1 MHTRTRYSNEKLIYP
16 TTYEQKIGFD
26 QIRSRLTALCLC
38 SLGEGLVRNMAFAV
52 NFDDIR
58 RHVKQTM
65 EFVHI
70 LQEEDFPDQ
79 NFFDVRPSLK
89 RIRIQNACLDV
100 EELFDLQRSLAT
112 IDNVV
117 KFLQRCQDEENT
129 IPSHPYLYALTADVK
144 TYPMLVRRI
153 DQILDK
159 YGHVKDTAS
168 PTLLQI
174 RRELAATAG
183 SVSRAL
189 QNILKS
195 AKGDGLIDK
204 DVSPTLRDGRL
215 VIPVA
220 PAMKRKIRGI
230 VHDES
235 DTGRTVFIEPAEVVE
250 ANNKI
255 RELEN
260 EERKEINRILMEFT
274 QTVRPEVEEML
285 ASYEFLAQIDFIR
298 AKARFAI
305 LTNSTEPRM
314 ENRQVLDWAIAVH
327 PLLDL
332 KFKTL
337 IAPSD
342 SPKGEGNRP
351 DGNTSPLGEDGK
363 GLEDTNEQSNHSL
376 PVGRAGGGSGLLSG
390 SSRHVVPLDITLNQ
404 KQRLLLISG
413 PNAGGKSVCL
423 KTVGLLQ
430 YMFQCGMPVP
440 VAKSSVFGIFR
451 SIFIDIGDEQ
461 SLENDLSTYSSH
473 LLNMKNMMKHCDGKS
488 LILIDEFGGG
498 TEPQIGGAMAEAML
512 KVFNKKHAFGVITT
526 HYQNLKHYAQE
537 TEGIVNGAML
547 YDRQQ
552 MQPLFQLSIGNPG
565 SSFAIEIARKTGIPE
580 EVIKD
585 ASEIVG
591 KDYINSDKYLQDIV
605 RDKRYWEQK
614 RQSIHQ
620 HEKQMEQTIQRY
632 EEDIQ
637 KVHDER
643 KAIIARAKEE
653 AEQMLKDSNAKIEQT
668 IKDIKEAQAEKERT
682 RMIRQDLADFKQ
694 DIKEIDPDIA
704 DEKIR
709 RQMEKLMRRREN
721 KKKKTLI
728 APSDSPKGEG
738 NRPDGNTSPLGE
750 DGKGL
755 EGLLGGSFVRL
766 KGQTTVG
773 QILKISGNEATV
785 VFGQITTNVKLSRL
799 EPAEAPKKEK
809 NVAATFVSVQ
819 TRDDIR
825 KTTLNF
831 KEQLDVRGMRGDE
844 AVQAVTYFIDDALVA
859 RASRVKILH
868 GTGTG
873 ALKTVIRQYLN
884 TMPPV
889 ADFYDEDIRFGGAG
903 ITIVELV

>member
-1 MHTRTRYSNEKLIYP
+1 
-16 TTYEQKIGFD
+16 
-26 QIRSRLTALCLC
+26 
-38 SLGEGLVRNMAFAV
+38 MAFSV
-52 NFDDIR
+52 QFEDIR
-58 RHVKQTM
+58 RQMKQTM
-65 EFVHI
+65 EFVRI
-70 LQEEDFPDQ
+70 VQEEDFPDQ

-89 RIRIQNACLDV
+89 RIRIQNACLEV
-100 EELFDLQRSLAT
+100 EELFNLQRSLST
-112 IDNVV
+112 IHNIVT
-117 KFLQRCQDEENT
+117 FLHRCSDEEDSVPT
-129 IPSHPYLYALTADVK
+129 FPYLYALTTDVK
-144 TYPMLVRRI
+144 TYPQMVKRI

-168 PTLLQI
+168 PTLLMI
-174 RRELAATAG
+174 RRELASTAG

-195 AKGDGLIDK
+195 AKGEGLIDK

-235 DTGRTVFIEPAEVVE
+235 DTGRTVFVEPAEVVE

-255 RELEN
+255 RELES

-285 ASYEFLAQIDFIR
+285 QSYEFLAQIDFIR
-298 AKARFAI
+298 AKAKFA
-305 LTNSTEPRM
+305 LATNSTEPRM
-314 ENRQVLDWAIAVH
+314 ENKQVIDWSIAVH
-327 PLLDL
+327 PLLEL
-332 KFKTL
+332 KFSKYNMEHREEE
-337 IAPSD
+337 PR
-342 SPKGEGNRP
+342 K
-351 DGNTSPLGEDGK
+351 
-363 GLEDTNEQSNHSL
+363 
-376 PVGRAGGGSGLLSG
+376 
-390 SSRHVVPLDITLNQ
+390 VVPLDITLTQ
-404 KQRLLLISG
+404 KQRILLISG

-423 KTVGLLQ
+423 KTTGLLQ

-473 LLNMKNMMKHCDGKS
+473 LLNMKNMMKHCDGAS

-512 KVFNKKHAFGVITT
+512 KIFNKKRTFGVITT

-537 TEGIVNGAML
+537 TAGIVNGAML
-547 YDRQQ
+547 YDRQL

-565 SSFAIEIARKTGIPE
+565 SSFAIEIARKTGIPD
-580 EVIKD
+580 EVIRD

-637 KVHDER
+637 RVHDER

-653 AEQMLKDSNAKIEQT
+653 AEQMLKKSNAKIEQT

-682 RMIRQDLADFKQ
+682 RMIRQNLADFKQ
-694 DIKEIDPDIA
+694 DIREIDPNIA

-709 RQMEKLMRRREN
+709 RQMEKLVARRKRKEEKKSRETEPTN
-721 KKKKTLI
+721 SRNTLGLSQAA
-728 APSDSPKGEG
+728 APV
-738 NRPDGNTSPLGE
+738 RP
-750 DGKGL
+750 L
-755 EGLLGGSFVRL
+755 EENAFVRL
-766 KGQTTVG
+766 KGQSAVG
-773 QILKISGNEATV
+773 QIQRISGHEATV
-785 VFGQITTNVKLSRL
+785 IFGQITTNVKLNRL

-819 TRDDIR
+819 TRDEIR
-825 KTTLNF
+825 QTTLNF
-831 KEQLDVRGMRGDE
+831 KEQIDVRGMRGDE

>member
-1 MHTRTRYSNEKLIYP
+1 MIYP
-16 TTYEQKIGFD
+16 NTYEQKIGFD

-38 SLGEGLVRNMAFAV
+38 SLGEGLVRDMAFSV
-52 NFDDIR
+52 SFDDIR
-58 RHVKQTM
+58 RQVKQTM
-65 EFVHI
+65 EFVRI
-70 LQEEDFPDQ
+70 LKEEDFPDQ

-89 RIRIQNACLDV
+89 RIRIQNTCLDV
-100 EELFDLQRSLAT
+100 EELFNLQRSLAT
-112 IDNVV
+112 IDNIVT
-117 KFLQRCQDEENT
+117 FLHRCQDEENT
-129 IPSHPYLYALTADVK
+129 IPSFPHLYGLTADVK
-144 TYPMLVRRI
+144 TYPQMVRRI

-168 PTLLQI
+168 PELLQI
-174 RRELAATAG
+174 RRELASTAG

-195 AKGDGLIDK
+195 AKGEGLIDK

-255 RELEN
+255 RELES

-298 AKARFAI
+298 AKAKFAI
-305 LTNSTEPRM
+305 ITNSSEPRM
-314 ENRQVLDWAIAVH
+314 ENKQVLDWAIAVH
-327 PLLDL
+327 PLLEL
-332 KFKTL
+332 KFSTY
-337 IAPSD
+337 
-342 SPKGEGNRP
+342 NTQHP
-351 DGNTSPLGEDGK
+351 DETPRK
-363 GLEDTNEQSNHSL
+363 
-376 PVGRAGGGSGLLSG
+376 
-390 SSRHVVPLDITLNQ
+390 VVPLDITLNN

-423 KTVGLLQ
+423 KTTGLLQ

-440 VAKSSVFGIFR
+440 VAKSSIFGIFR

-565 SSFAIEIARKTGIPE
+565 SSFAFEIARKTGIPD

-637 KVHDER
+637 KLHDER
-643 KAIIARAKEE
+643 KVIISRAKEE
-653 AEQMLKDSNAKIEQT
+653 AEQMLKESNAKIEQT

-694 DIKEIDPDIA
+694 DIREIDPDIA

-709 RQMEKLMRRREN
+709 RQMEKLMRRRE
-721 KKKKTLI
+721 KKKKKETL
-728 APSDSPKGEG
+728 SPPLPRNGEG
-738 NRPDGNTSPLGE
+738 ENHPDCSPHHGG
-750 DGKGL
+750 DVRQDR
-755 EGLLGGSFVRL
+755 EGLLEGSFVRL
-766 KGQTTVG
+766 KGQSTVG
-773 QILKISGNEATV
+773 QIQKISGNEATV
-785 VFGQITTNVKLSRL
+785 IFGQITTNVKLNRL
-799 EPAEAPKKEK
+799 EPAEPPKKEK

-825 KTTLNF
+825 QTTLNF

-844 AVQAVTYFIDDALVA
+844 AIQAVTYFIDDALVA
-859 RASRVKILH
+859 RASRVIILH

>member
-1 MHTRTRYSNEKLIYP
+1 MIYP
-16 TTYEQKIGFD
+16 QTYEQKIGFD
-26 QIRSRLTALCLC
+26 QIRGRLTGLCLC
-38 SLGEGLVRNMAFAV
+38 SLGEGLVREMEFSA
-52 NFDDIR
+52 NFDSIR
-58 RHVKQTM
+58 RQVKQTM
-65 EFVHI
+65 EMMRIV
-70 LQEEDFPDQ
+70 QGEEFPDQ
-79 NFFDVRPSLK
+79 NFFDVRTSLK
-89 RIRIQNACLDV
+89 RIRIQNTSFNV
-100 EELFDLQRSLAT
+100 EELFCLQRSLLT
-112 IDNVV
+112 IYNIVT
-117 KFLQRCQDEENT
+117 FLQRCSDDDNT
-129 IPSHPYLYALTADVK
+129 IPLYPYLYALTQEVK
-144 TYPMLVRRI
+144 TYPQMVKRI

-159 YGHVKDTAS
+159 FGHVKDTAS
-168 PTLLQI
+168 PALLSI
-174 RRELAATAG
+174 RQELASTAG

-189 QNILKS
+189 QNILRS
-195 AKGDGLIDK
+195 AKGERLIDK

-255 RELEN
+255 RELES

-274 QTVRPEVEEML
+274 QTVRPEVEDML
-285 ASYEFLAQIDFIR
+285 RSYEFLAQIDFIR
-298 AKARFAI
+298 AKAKFAI
-305 LTNSTEPRM
+305 ITKSTEPRM
-314 ENRQVLDWAIAVH
+314 ENKQLLDWAIAVH
-327 PLLDL
+327 PLLEL
-332 KFKTL
+332 KF
-337 IAPSD
+337 
-342 SPKGEGNRP
+342 
-351 DGNTSPLGEDGK
+351 
-363 GLEDTNEQSNHSL
+363 DTYNIEHKEEE
-376 PVGRAGGGSGLLSG
+376 PRK
-390 SSRHVVPLDITLNQ
+390 VVPLDITLTQ
-404 KQRLLLISG
+404 KQRILLISG

-440 VAKSSVFGIFR
+440 VAKSSIFGIFR

-547 YDRQQ
+547 YDRQL

-565 SSFAIEIARKTGIPE
+565 SSFAIEIARKTGIPD

-637 KVHDER
+637 KLHDQR
-643 KAIIARAKEE
+643 KVIIAHAKEE
-653 AEQMLKDSNAKIEQT
+653 AEQMLKESNAKIEQT
-668 IKDIKEAQAEKERT
+668 IKDIKEARAEKERT

-694 DIKEIDPDIA
+694 NIREIDPDIA

-709 RQMEKLMRRREN
+709 RQMEKLVARRKRKEE
-721 KKKKTLI
+721 KKN
-728 APSDSPKGEG
+728 APQLPRGEG
-738 NRPDGNTSPLGE
+738 SRDVPNQTTNNEGPRPLQANDY
-750 DGKGL
+750 
-755 EGLLGGSFVRL
+755 VRM

-773 QILKISGNEATV
+773 QIQKVNGNEATV
-785 VFGQITTNVKLSRL
+785 IFGHITTNVKLNRL
-799 EPAEAPKKEK
+799 EPAEAPQKEK

-819 TRDDIR
+819 TRNEIR
-825 KTTLNF
+825 NTTLNF

-844 AVQAVTYFIDDALVA
+844 AIQAVTYFIDDALVA

-903 ITIVELV
+903 ITIVELI

>member
-1 MHTRTRYSNEKLIYP
+1 MIYP
-16 TTYEQKIGFD
+16 NTYEEKIGFD
-26 QIRSRLTALCLC
+26 QIRARLMGLCLC
-38 SLGEGLVRNMAFAV
+38 PLGEGRVKEMGFSDRFEE
-52 NFDDIR
+52 IR
-58 RHVKQTM
+58 RQVKQTM
-65 EFVHI
+65 EMVGV
-70 LQEEDFPDQ
+70 LESEEDFPDQ
-79 NFFDVRPSLK
+79 NFFDVRASLK
-89 RIRIQNACLDV
+89 RIRIQNASLEV
-100 EELFDLQRSLAT
+100 EELFNLQRSLNT
-112 IDNVV
+112 MDLIVR
-117 KFLQRCQDEENT
+117 FLRQCQEEEET
-129 IPSHPYLYALTADVK
+129 IPRFPHLYALTQEVK
-144 TYPMLVRRI
+144 TYPQMVKRI

-168 PTLLQI
+168 PALLQI
-174 RRELAATAG
+174 RQELAATAG

-189 QNILKS
+189 QNILRS
-195 AKGDGLIDK
+195 AKGEGLIDK

-255 RELEN
+255 RELES

-274 QTVRPEVEEML
+274 QTVRPEVDDML
-285 ASYEFLAQIDFIR
+285 RSYNFLAEIDFIR
-298 AKARFAI
+298 AKAKFACM
-305 LTNSTEPRM
+305 TKSTEPRM
-314 ENRQVLDWAIAVH
+314 ENKQVLDWSIAVH

-332 KFKTL
+332 KFSTYNMEHREEEPRK
-337 IAPSD
+337 
-342 SPKGEGNRP
+342 
-351 DGNTSPLGEDGK
+351 
-363 GLEDTNEQSNHSL
+363 
-376 PVGRAGGGSGLLSG
+376 
-390 SSRHVVPLDITLNQ
+390 VVPLDITLTH
-404 KQRLLLISG
+404 KQRILLISG

-423 KTVGLLQ
+423 KTTGLLQ

-440 VAKSSVFGIFR
+440 VAKSSIFGIFR

-461 SLENDLSTYSSH
+461 SLDNDLSTYSSH
-473 LLNMKNMMKHCDGKS
+473 LLNMKNMMKQCDGKS

-547 YDRQQ
+547 YDRQL

-565 SSFAIEIARKTGIPE
+565 SSFAIEIARKTGIPD

-637 KVHDER
+637 RLHDQRKV
-643 KAIIARAKEE
+643 IIAHAKEE
-653 AEQMLKDSNAKIEQT
+653 AEQMLKESNAKIEQT

-682 RMIRQDLADFKQ
+682 RLIRQDLADFKQ
-694 DIKEIDPDIA
+694 DIREIDPDIA

-709 RQMEKLMRRREN
+709 RQMERLVTRRKRKEERKN
-721 KKKKTLI
+721 
-728 APSDSPKGEG
+728 APQPPKGAG
-738 NRPDGNTSPLGE
+738 SRNVPYKNTDSTSILPLWESG
-750 DGKGL
+750 DY
-755 EGLLGGSFVRL
+755 VRL

-773 QILKISGNEATV
+773 QIQKISGCEATV
-785 VFGQITTNVKLSRL
+785 IFGHITTNVKLDRL
-799 EPAEAPKKEK
+799 EPAEVPKKEK

-819 TRDDIR
+819 TRNEIR
-825 KTTLNF
+825 NTTLNF

-844 AVQAVTYFIDDALVA
+844 AIQAVTYFIDDALVA

>member
-1 MHTRTRYSNEKLIYP
+1 MIYP
-16 TTYEQKIGFD
+16 NTYEQKIGFD
-26 QIRSRLTALCLC
+26 QIRGRLTGLCLC
-38 SLGEGLVRNMAFAV
+38 TLGEGRVKEMGFSV
-52 NFDDIR
+52 QFDEIR
-58 RHVKQTM
+58 RQVKQTM
-65 EFVHI
+65 EMVRV
-70 LQEEDFPDQ
+70 LEGDEDFPDQ
-79 NFFDVRPSLK
+79 NFFDVRASLK
-89 RIRIQNACLDV
+89 RIRIQNACLEV
-100 EELFDLQRSLAT
+100 EELFNLQRSLNT
-112 IDNVV
+112 IDLIV
-117 KFLQRCQDEENT
+117 KFLRRCQDEEET
-129 IPSHPYLYALTADVK
+129 IPRFLHLYALTQEVK
-144 TYPMLVRRI
+144 TYPQMVKRI

-159 YGHVKDTAS
+159 YGQVKDTAS
-168 PTLLQI
+168 PALLQI
-174 RRELAATAG
+174 RQELAATAG

-189 QNILKS
+189 QNILRS
-195 AKGDGLIDK
+195 AKGEGLIDK

-220 PAMKRKIRGI
+220 PALKRKIRGI

-255 RELEN
+255 RELES

-274 QTVRPEVEEML
+274 QTVRPEVEDML
-285 ASYEFLAQIDFIR
+285 GSYEFLALIDFIR
-298 AKARFAI
+298 AKAKFAI
-305 LTNSTEPRM
+305 MTKSTEPRM
-314 ENRQVLDWAIAVH
+314 ENKQVMDWSIAVH
-327 PLLDL
+327 PLLEL
-332 KFKTL
+332 RL
-337 IAPSD
+337 QA
-342 SPKGEGNRP
+342 
-351 DGNTSPLGEDGK
+351 DGRK
-363 GLEDTNEQSNHSL
+363 
-376 PVGRAGGGSGLLSG
+376 
-390 SSRHVVPLDITLNQ
+390 VVPLDITLTQ
-404 KQRLLLISG
+404 KQRILLISG

-423 KTVGLLQ
+423 KTTGLLQ

-440 VAKSSVFGIFR
+440 VAKSSIFGIFR

-547 YDRQQ
+547 YDRQL

-565 SSFAIEIARKTGIPE
+565 SSFAIEIARKTGIPD

-637 KVHDER
+637 KLHDQR
-643 KAIIARAKEE
+643 KVIIAHAKEE
-653 AEQMLKDSNAKIEQT
+653 AEQMLKESNAKIEQT

-682 RMIRQDLADFKQ
+682 RMIRQDLAEFKQ
-694 DIKEIDPDIA
+694 DIREIDPDIA

-709 RQMEKLMRRREN
+709 RQMEKLVARRKRKEER
-721 KKKKTLI
+721 KK
-728 APSDSPKGEG
+728 APQPPKGEG
-738 NRPDGNTSPLGE
+738 SRDVPNQETDAAAALPLWG
-750 DGKGL
+750 
-755 EGLLGGSFVRL
+755 LGGYVRL
-766 KGQTTVG
+766 KGQTIVG
-773 QILKISGNEATV
+773 QIQKVNGNEATV
-785 VFGQITTNVKLSRL
+785 IFGHITTNVKLNRL
-799 EPAEAPKKEK
+799 EPAEAPQKEK

-819 TRDDIR
+819 TRNEIR
-825 KTTLNF
+825 NTTLNF

-844 AVQAVTYFIDDALVA
+844 AIQAVTYFIDDALVA

-873 ALKTVIRQYLN
+873 ALKTVIRQYLS

-903 ITIVELV
+903 ITIVELI

>member
-1 MHTRTRYSNEKLIYP
+1 MIYP
-16 TTYEQKIGFD
+16 NTYEQKIGFD
-26 QIRSRLTALCLC
+26 QIRGRLTALCLC
-38 SLGEGLVRNMAFAV
+38 SLGEGLVRDMAFSV
-52 NFDDIR
+52 SFDDIR
-58 RHVKQTM
+58 RQVKQTM
-65 EFVHI
+65 EFVRI
-70 LQEEDFPDQ
+70 LKEEDFPDQ

-89 RIRIQNACLDV
+89 RIRIQNTCLDV
-100 EELFDLQRSLAT
+100 EELFNLQRSLAT
-112 IDNVV
+112 IDNIVT
-117 KFLQRCQDEENT
+117 FLHRCQDEENT
-129 IPSHPYLYALTADVK
+129 IPSFPHLYGLTADVK
-144 TYPMLVRRI
+144 TYPQMVRRI

-168 PTLLQI
+168 PELLQI
-174 RRELAATAG
+174 RRELASTAG

-195 AKGDGLIDK
+195 AKGEGLIDK

-255 RELEN
+255 RELES

-298 AKARFAI
+298 AKAKFAI
-305 LTNSTEPRM
+305 ITNSTEPRM
-314 ENRQVLDWAIAVH
+314 ENKQVLDWAIAVH
-327 PLLDL
+327 PLLEL
-332 KFKTL
+332 KFSTY
-337 IAPSD
+337 
-342 SPKGEGNRP
+342 NTQHP
-351 DGNTSPLGEDGK
+351 DETPRK
-363 GLEDTNEQSNHSL
+363 
-376 PVGRAGGGSGLLSG
+376 
-390 SSRHVVPLDITLNQ
+390 VVPLDITLNN

-423 KTVGLLQ
+423 KTTGLLQ

-440 VAKSSVFGIFR
+440 VAKSSIFGIFR

-565 SSFAIEIARKTGIPE
+565 SSFAIEIARKTGIPD

-653 AEQMLKDSNAKIEQT
+653 AEQMLKESNAKIEQT

-694 DIKEIDPDIA
+694 DIREIDPDIA

-709 RQMEKLMRRREN
+709 RQMEKLMRRRE
-721 KKKKTLI
+721 KKKKKD
-728 APSDSPKGEG
+728 PRNGEG
-738 NRPDGNTSPLGE
+738 ENHPDGSPHHGG
-750 DGKGL
+750 DVRQDR
-755 EGLLGGSFVRL
+755 EGLLEGSFVRL
-766 KGQTTVG
+766 KGQSTVG
-773 QILKISGNEATV
+773 QIQKISGNEATV
-785 VFGQITTNVKLSRL
+785 IFGQITTNVKLNRL
-799 EPAEAPKKEK
+799 EPAEPPKKEK

-825 KTTLNF
+825 QTTLNF

-844 AVQAVTYFIDDALVA
+844 AIQAVTYFIDDALVA

-873 ALKTVIRQYLN
+873 ALKTVIRQYPSSLSHAS
-884 TMPPV
+884 TVCCEVPAAKRLPSFHV
-889 ADFYDEDIRFGGAG
+889 AFGATVGIVGDIRIGVRNSRFYLKEIRAA
-903 ITIVELV
+903 IVAIIGDA

>member
-1 MHTRTRYSNEKLIYP
+1 MIYP
-16 TTYEQKIGFD
+16 NTYEQKIGFD

-38 SLGEGLVRNMAFAV
+38 SLGEGLVRDMAFSV
-52 NFDDIR
+52 SFDDIR
-58 RHVKQTM
+58 RQVKQTM
-65 EFVHI
+65 EFVRI
-70 LQEEDFPDQ
+70 LKEEDFPDQ

-89 RIRIQNACLDV
+89 RIRIQNTCLDV
-100 EELFDLQRSLAT
+100 EELFNLQRSLAT
-112 IDNVV
+112 IDNIVT
-117 KFLQRCQDEENT
+117 FLHRCQDEENT
-129 IPSHPYLYALTADVK
+129 IPSFPHLYGLTADVK
-144 TYPMLVRRI
+144 TYPQMVRRI

-168 PTLLQI
+168 PELLQI
-174 RRELAATAG
+174 RRELASTAG

-195 AKGDGLIDK
+195 AKGEGLIDK

-255 RELEN
+255 RELES
-260 EERKEINRILMEFT
+260 EERKEINRILIEFT

-298 AKARFAI
+298 AKAKFAI
-305 LTNSTEPRM
+305 ITNSMEPRM
-314 ENRQVLDWAIAVH
+314 ENKQVLDWAIAVH
-327 PLLDL
+327 PLLEL
-332 KFKTL
+332 KFSTY
-337 IAPSD
+337 
-342 SPKGEGNRP
+342 NTQHP
-351 DGNTSPLGEDGK
+351 DETPRK
-363 GLEDTNEQSNHSL
+363 
-376 PVGRAGGGSGLLSG
+376 
-390 SSRHVVPLDITLNQ
+390 VVPLDITLNN

-423 KTVGLLQ
+423 KTTGLLQ

-440 VAKSSVFGIFR
+440 VAKSSIFGIFR

-565 SSFAIEIARKTGIPE
+565 SSFAIEIARKTGIPD

-653 AEQMLKDSNAKIEQT
+653 AEQMLKESNAKIEQT

-694 DIKEIDPDIA
+694 DIREIDPDIA

-709 RQMEKLMRRREN
+709 RQMEKLMRRRE
-721 KKKKTLI
+721 KKKTL
-728 APSDSPKGEG
+728 SPPLPRNGEG
-738 NRPDGNTSPLGE
+738 ENHPDGSPHHGG
-750 DGKGL
+750 DVRQDR
-755 EGLLGGSFVRL
+755 EGLLEGSFVRL
-766 KGQTTVG
+766 KGQSTVG
-773 QILKISGNEATV
+773 QIQKISGNEATV
-785 VFGQITTNVKLSRL
+785 IFGQITTNVKLNRL
-799 EPAEAPKKEK
+799 EPAEPPKKEK
-809 NVAATFVSVQ
+809 NVTATFVSVQ

-825 KTTLNF
+825 QTTLNF

-844 AVQAVTYFIDDALVA
+844 AIQAVTYFIDDALVA

>member
-1 MHTRTRYSNEKLIYP
+1 MIYP
-16 TTYEQKIGFD
+16 QTYEQKIGFD
-26 QIRSRLTALCLC
+26 QIRGRLTGLCLC
-38 SLGEGLVRNMAFAV
+38 SLGEGLVREMEFSA
-52 NFDDIR
+52 NFDSIR
-58 RHVKQTM
+58 RQVKQTM
-65 EFVHI
+65 EMMRIV
-70 LQEEDFPDQ
+70 QGEDFPDQ
-79 NFFDVRPSLK
+79 NFFDVRASLK
-89 RIRIQNACLDV
+89 RIRIQNTSFNV
-100 EELFDLQRSLAT
+100 EELFCLQRSLLT
-112 IDNVV
+112 IYNIVT
-117 KFLQRCQDEENT
+117 FLQRCSDDDNT
-129 IPSHPYLYALTADVK
+129 IPLYPYLYALTQEVK
-144 TYPMLVRRI
+144 TYPQMVKRI

-159 YGHVKDTAS
+159 FGHVKDTAS
-168 PTLLQI
+168 PTLLSI
-174 RRELAATAG
+174 RQELASTAG

-189 QNILKS
+189 QNILRS
-195 AKGDGLIDK
+195 AKGEGLIDK

-255 RELEN
+255 RELES

-274 QTVRPEVEEML
+274 QTVRPEVEDML
-285 ASYEFLAQIDFIR
+285 RSYEFLAQIDFIR
-298 AKARFAI
+298 AKAKFAI
-305 LTNSTEPRM
+305 ITKSTEPRM
-314 ENRQVLDWAIAVH
+314 ENKQLLDWAIAVH
-327 PLLDL
+327 PLLEL
-332 KFKTL
+332 KF
-337 IAPSD
+337 
-342 SPKGEGNRP
+342 
-351 DGNTSPLGEDGK
+351 
-363 GLEDTNEQSNHSL
+363 DTYNIEHKEEE
-376 PVGRAGGGSGLLSG
+376 PRK
-390 SSRHVVPLDITLNQ
+390 VVPLDITLTQ
-404 KQRLLLISG
+404 KQRILLISG

-440 VAKSSVFGIFR
+440 VAKSSIFGIFR

-461 SLENDLSTYSSH
+461 SLENDLSTFSSH

-526 HYQNLKHYAQE
+526 HYQNLKNYAQE

-547 YDRQQ
+547 YDRQL

-565 SSFAIEIARKTGIPE
+565 SSFAIEIARKTGIPD

-637 KVHDER
+637 KLHDQR
-643 KAIIARAKEE
+643 KVIIAHAKEE
-653 AEQMLKDSNAKIEQT
+653 AEQMLKESNAKIEQT

-694 DIKEIDPDIA
+694 DIREIDPDIA

-709 RQMEKLMRRREN
+709 RQMEKLVARRKRKEEKKN
-721 KKKKTLI
+721 KP
-728 APSDSPKGEG
+728 AHAQGEG
-738 NRPDGNTSPLGE
+738 LQA
-750 DGKGL
+750 
-755 EGLLGGSFVRL
+755 LGGKNGQTINNEEPRPLQANDYVRM
-766 KGQTTVG
+766 KGQTTIG
-773 QILKISGNEATV
+773 QIQKINGNEATV
-785 VFGQITTNVKLSRL
+785 IFGHITTNVKLNRL
-799 EPAEAPKKEK
+799 EPAEAPQKEK

-819 TRDDIR
+819 TRNEIR
-825 KTTLNF
+825 NTTLNF

-844 AVQAVTYFIDDALVA
+844 AIQAVTYFIDDALVA

-903 ITIVELV
+903 ITIVELI

>member
-260 EERKEINRILMEFT
+260 EERKEINRILIEFT

-327 PLLDL
+327 PLLELRL
-332 KFKTL
+332 KKKKTL
-337 IAPSD
+337 
-342 SPKGEGNRP
+342 SPTLPRNGEGENHP
-351 DGNTSPLGEDGK
+351 DGSP
-363 GLEDTNEQSNHSL
+363 HH
-376 PVGRAGGGSGLLSG
+376 GGDVRQDREGLLSG
-390 SSRHVVPLDITLNQ
+390 SMSSRHVVPLDITLNQ

-721 KKKKTLI
+721 KKRKTLI

>member
-1 MHTRTRYSNEKLIYP
+1 M
-16 TTYEQKIGFD
+16 
-26 QIRSRLTALCLC
+26 
-38 SLGEGLVRNMAFAV
+38 
-52 NFDDIR
+52 
-58 RHVKQTM
+58 VK
-65 EFVHI
+65 
-70 LQEEDFPDQ
+70 
-79 NFFDVRPSLK
+79 
-89 RIRIQNACLDV
+89 
-100 EELFDLQRSLAT
+100 
-112 IDNVV
+112 
-117 KFLQRCQDEENT
+117 
-129 IPSHPYLYALTADVK
+129 
-144 TYPMLVRRI
+144 RI

-159 YGHVKDTAS
+159 FGHVKDTAS
-168 PTLLQI
+168 PALLSI
-174 RRELAATAG
+174 RQELASTAG

-189 QNILKS
+189 QNILRS
-195 AKGDGLIDK
+195 AKGEGLIDK

-255 RELEN
+255 RELES

-274 QTVRPEVEEML
+274 QTVRPEVEDML
-285 ASYEFLAQIDFIR
+285 RSYEFLAQIDFIR
-298 AKARFAI
+298 AKAKFAI
-305 LTNSTEPRM
+305 ITKSTEPRM
-314 ENRQVLDWAIAVH
+314 ENKQLLDWAIAVH
-327 PLLDL
+327 PLLEL
-332 KFKTL
+332 KF
-337 IAPSD
+337 
-342 SPKGEGNRP
+342 
-351 DGNTSPLGEDGK
+351 
-363 GLEDTNEQSNHSL
+363 DTYNIEHKEEE
-376 PVGRAGGGSGLLSG
+376 PRK
-390 SSRHVVPLDITLNQ
+390 VVPLDITLTQ
-404 KQRLLLISG
+404 KQRILLISG

-440 VAKSSVFGIFR
+440 VAKSSIFGIFR

-547 YDRQQ
+547 YDRQL

-565 SSFAIEIARKTGIPE
+565 SSFAIEIARKTGIPD

-637 KVHDER
+637 KLHDQR
-643 KAIIARAKEE
+643 KVIIAHAKEE
-653 AEQMLKDSNAKIEQT
+653 AEQMLKESNAKIEQT

-694 DIKEIDPDIA
+694 DIREIDPDIA

-709 RQMEKLMRRREN
+709 RQMEKLVARRKRKEE
-721 KKKKTLI
+721 KKN
-728 APSDSPKGEG
+728 APQLPRGEG
-738 NRPDGNTSPLGE
+738 SRDVPNQTTNNEGPRPLQANDY
-750 DGKGL
+750 
-755 EGLLGGSFVRL
+755 VRM

-773 QILKISGNEATV
+773 QIQKVNGNEATV
-785 VFGQITTNVKLSRL
+785 IFGHITTNVKLNRL
-799 EPAEAPKKEK
+799 EPAEAPQKEK

-819 TRDDIR
+819 TRNEIR
-825 KTTLNF
+825 NTTLNF

-844 AVQAVTYFIDDALVA
+844 AIQAVTYFIDDALVA

-903 ITIVELV
+903 ITIVELI

>member
-1 MHTRTRYSNEKLIYP
+1 MIYP
-16 TTYEQKIGFD
+16 NTYEQKIGFD
-26 QIRSRLTALCLC
+26 QIRGRLTALCLC
-38 SLGEGLVRNMAFAV
+38 SLGEGLVCDMAFSV
-52 NFDDIR
+52 SFDDIR
-58 RHVKQTM
+58 KQVKQTM
-65 EFVHI
+65 EFVRI
-70 LQEEDFPDQ
+70 LKEEDFPDQ

-89 RIRIQNACLDV
+89 RIRIQNTCLDV
-100 EELFDLQRSLAT
+100 EELFNMQRSLAT
-112 IDNVV
+112 IDNIVT
-117 KFLQRCQDEENT
+117 FLHRCQDEENT
-129 IPSHPYLYALTADVK
+129 IPSFPHLYSLTADVK
-144 TYPMLVRRI
+144 TYPQMVRRI

-168 PTLLQI
+168 PELLQI
-174 RRELAATAG
+174 RRELASTAG

-195 AKGDGLIDK
+195 AKGEGLIDK

-255 RELEN
+255 RELES

-298 AKARFAI
+298 AKAKFAI
-305 LTNSTEPRM
+305 ITNSTEPRM
-314 ENRQVLDWAIAVH
+314 ENKQVLDWAIAVH
-327 PLLDL
+327 PLLEL
-332 KFKTL
+332 KFSTY
-337 IAPSD
+337 
-342 SPKGEGNRP
+342 NTQHP
-351 DGNTSPLGEDGK
+351 DETPRK
-363 GLEDTNEQSNHSL
+363 
-376 PVGRAGGGSGLLSG
+376 
-390 SSRHVVPLDITLNQ
+390 VVPLDITLNN

-423 KTVGLLQ
+423 KTTGLLQ

-440 VAKSSVFGIFR
+440 VAKSSIFGIFR

-565 SSFAIEIARKTGIPE
+565 SSFAIEIARKTGIPD

-653 AEQMLKDSNAKIEQT
+653 AEQMLKESNAKIEQT

-694 DIKEIDPDIA
+694 DIREIDPDIA

-709 RQMEKLMRRREN
+709 RQMEKLMRRRE
-721 KKKKTLI
+721 KKKKTL
-728 APSDSPKGEG
+728 SPPLPRNGEG
-738 NRPDGNTSPLGE
+738 ENHPDGSPHHGG
-750 DGKGL
+750 DVRQDR
-755 EGLLGGSFVRL
+755 EGLLEGSFVRL
-766 KGQTTVG
+766 KGQSTVG
-773 QILKISGNEATV
+773 QIQKISGNEATV
-785 VFGQITTNVKLSRL
+785 IFGQITTNVKLNRL
-799 EPAEAPKKEK
+799 EPAEPPKKEK

-825 KTTLNF
+825 QTTLNF

-844 AVQAVTYFIDDALVA
+844 AIQAVTYFIDDALVA

>member
-1 MHTRTRYSNEKLIYP
+1 MIYP
-16 TTYEQKIGFD
+16 QTYEQKIGFD
-26 QIRSRLTALCLC
+26 QIRGRLTGLCLC
-38 SLGEGLVRNMAFAV
+38 SLGEGLVREMEFSA
-52 NFDDIR
+52 NFDSIR
-58 RHVKQTM
+58 RQVKQTM
-65 EFVHI
+65 EMMRIV
-70 LQEEDFPDQ
+70 QGEDFPDQ
-79 NFFDVRPSLK
+79 NFFDVRASLK
-89 RIRIQNACLDV
+89 RIRIQNTSFNV
-100 EELFDLQRSLAT
+100 EELFCLQRSLLT
-112 IDNVV
+112 IYNIVT
-117 KFLQRCQDEENT
+117 FLQRCSDDDNT
-129 IPSHPYLYALTADVK
+129 IPLYPYLYALNQEVK
-144 TYPMLVRRI
+144 TYPQMVKRI

-159 YGHVKDTAS
+159 FGHVKDTAS
-168 PTLLQI
+168 PALLSI
-174 RRELAATAG
+174 RQELASTAG

-189 QNILKS
+189 QNILRS
-195 AKGDGLIDK
+195 AKGEGLIDK

-255 RELEN
+255 RELES

-274 QTVRPEVEEML
+274 QTVRPEVEDML
-285 ASYEFLAQIDFIR
+285 RSYEFLAQIDFIR
-298 AKARFAI
+298 AKAKFAI
-305 LTNSTEPRM
+305 ITKSTEPRM
-314 ENRQVLDWAIAVH
+314 ENKQLLDWAIAVH
-327 PLLDL
+327 PLLEL
-332 KFKTL
+332 KF
-337 IAPSD
+337 
-342 SPKGEGNRP
+342 
-351 DGNTSPLGEDGK
+351 
-363 GLEDTNEQSNHSL
+363 DTYNIEHKEEE
-376 PVGRAGGGSGLLSG
+376 PRK
-390 SSRHVVPLDITLNQ
+390 VVPLDITLTQ
-404 KQRLLLISG
+404 KQRILLISG

-440 VAKSSVFGIFR
+440 VAKSSIFGTFR

-547 YDRQQ
+547 YDRQL

-565 SSFAIEIARKTGIPE
+565 SSFAIEIARKTGIPD

-637 KVHDER
+637 KLHDQR
-643 KAIIARAKEE
+643 KVIIAHAKEE
-653 AEQMLKDSNAKIEQT
+653 AEQMLKESNAKIEQT

-694 DIKEIDPDIA
+694 DIREIDPDIA

-709 RQMEKLMRRREN
+709 RQMEKLVARRKRKEE
-721 KKKKTLI
+721 KKN
-728 APSDSPKGEG
+728 APQLPRGEG
-738 NRPDGNTSPLGE
+738 LRDVPNQTTNNEGPRPLQANDY
-750 DGKGL
+750 
-755 EGLLGGSFVRL
+755 VRM

-773 QILKISGNEATV
+773 QIQKVNGNEATV
-785 VFGQITTNVKLSRL
+785 IFGHITTNVKLNRL
-799 EPAEAPKKEK
+799 EPAEAPQKEK

-819 TRDDIR
+819 TRNEIR
-825 KTTLNF
+825 NTTLNF

-844 AVQAVTYFIDDALVA
+844 AIQAVTYFIDDALVA

-903 ITIVELV
+903 ITIVELI

>member
-1 MHTRTRYSNEKLIYP
+1 MIYP
-16 TTYEQKIGFD
+16 QTYEQKIGFD
-26 QIRSRLTALCLC
+26 QIRGRLTGLCLC
-38 SLGEGLVRNMAFAV
+38 SLGEGLVREMEFSA
-52 NFDDIR
+52 NFDSIR
-58 RHVKQTM
+58 RQVKQTM
-65 EFVHI
+65 EMMRIV
-70 LQEEDFPDQ
+70 QGEDFPDQ
-79 NFFDVRPSLK
+79 NFFDVRASLK
-89 RIRIQNACLDV
+89 RIRIQNTSFDV
-100 EELFDLQRSLAT
+100 EELFCLQRSLLT
-112 IDNVV
+112 IYNIVT
-117 KFLQRCQDEENT
+117 FLQRCSDDDNT
-129 IPSHPYLYALTADVK
+129 IPLYPYLYALTQEVK
-144 TYPMLVRRI
+144 TYPQMVKRI

-159 YGHVKDTAS
+159 FGHVKDTAS
-168 PTLLQI
+168 PALLSI
-174 RRELAATAG
+174 RQELASTAG

-189 QNILKS
+189 QNILRS
-195 AKGDGLIDK
+195 AKGEGLIDK

-255 RELEN
+255 RELES

-274 QTVRPEVEEML
+274 QTVRPEVEDML
-285 ASYEFLAQIDFIR
+285 RSYEFLAQIDFIR
-298 AKARFAI
+298 AKAKFAI
-305 LTNSTEPRM
+305 ITKSTEPRM
-314 ENRQVLDWAIAVH
+314 ENKQLLDWAIAVH
-327 PLLDL
+327 PLLEL
-332 KFKTL
+332 KF
-337 IAPSD
+337 
-342 SPKGEGNRP
+342 
-351 DGNTSPLGEDGK
+351 
-363 GLEDTNEQSNHSL
+363 DTYNIEHKEEE
-376 PVGRAGGGSGLLSG
+376 PRK
-390 SSRHVVPLDITLNQ
+390 VVPLDITLTQ
-404 KQRLLLISG
+404 KQRILLISG

-440 VAKSSVFGIFR
+440 VAKSSIFGIFR

-547 YDRQQ
+547 YDRQL

-565 SSFAIEIARKTGIPE
+565 SSFAIEIARKTGIPD

-637 KVHDER
+637 KLHDQR
-643 KAIIARAKEE
+643 KVIIAHAKEE
-653 AEQMLKDSNAKIEQT
+653 AEQMLKESNAKIEQT

-694 DIKEIDPDIA
+694 DIREIDPDIA

-709 RQMEKLMRRREN
+709 RQMEKLVARRKRKEE
-721 KKKKTLI
+721 KKN
-728 APSDSPKGEG
+728 APQLPRGEG
-738 NRPDGNTSPLGE
+738 SRDVLNQTTNNEGPRPLQANDY
-750 DGKGL
+750 
-755 EGLLGGSFVRL
+755 VRM

-773 QILKISGNEATV
+773 QIQKVNGNEATV
-785 VFGQITTNVKLSRL
+785 IFGHITTNVKLNRL
-799 EPAEAPKKEK
+799 EPAEAPQKEK

-819 TRDDIR
+819 TRNEIR
-825 KTTLNF
+825 NTTLNF

-844 AVQAVTYFIDDALVA
+844 AIQAVTYFIDDALVA

-903 ITIVELV
+903 ITIVELI

>member
-1 MHTRTRYSNEKLIYP
+1 MIYP

-26 QIRSRLTALCLC
+26 QIRSRLSALCLC
-38 SLGEGLVRNMAFAV
+38 PLGEEEVRKMAFSV
-52 NFDDIR
+52 NFDDIHR
-58 RHVKQTM
+58 AVKQTM
-65 EFVHI
+65 EFVRI
-70 LQEEDFPDQ
+70 LGEEDFPDQ

-89 RIRIQNACLDV
+89 RIRIQGTCLEV
-100 EELFDLQRSLAT
+100 EELFNLQRSLSA
-112 IDNVV
+112 ICLIV
-117 KFLQRCQDEENT
+117 KFLHRCQDEENT
-129 IPSHPYLYALTADVK
+129 IPIYPHLYALTTDVK
-144 TYPMLVRRI
+144 TYPQMVKRI

-159 YGHVKDTAS
+159 FGHVKDTAS
-168 PTLLQI
+168 PTLMQI

-195 AKGDGLIDK
+195 AKGEGLIDK
-204 DVSPTLRDGRL
+204 DISPTLRDGRL

-255 RELEN
+255 RELES
-260 EERKEINRILMEFT
+260 EERKEIHRILLEFT
-274 QTVRPEVEEML
+274 QLVRPEVPDML
-285 ASYEFLAQIDFIR
+285 LSYDFLAKIDFIR
-298 AKARFAI
+298 AKAKFSI
-305 LTNSTEPRM
+305 ITNSTEPRM
-314 ENRQVLDWAIAVH
+314 ENKQVIDWAIAVH
-327 PLLDL
+327 PLLEL
-332 KFKTL
+332 KFSKYNM
-337 IAPSD
+337 
-342 SPKGEGNRP
+342 E
-351 DGNTSPLGEDGK
+351 
-363 GLEDTNEQSNHSL
+363 HSEET
-376 PVGRAGGGSGLLSG
+376 PRK
-390 SSRHVVPLDITLNQ
+390 VVPLDITLTQ
-404 KQRLLLISG
+404 KQRILLISG

-423 KTVGLLQ
+423 KTTGLLQ

-512 KVFNKKHAFGVITT
+512 KVFNKKRSFGVITT

-537 TEGIVNGAML
+537 TEGIVNAAML

-585 ASEIVG
+585 ASDIVG

-637 KVHDER
+637 RLHDER
-643 KAIIARAKEE
+643 KVIIARAKED
-653 AEQMLKDSNAKIEQT
+653 AEQMLKESNAKIEQT

-682 RMIRQDLADFKQ
+682 RMIRQNLADFKQ
-694 DIKEIDPDIA
+694 DIREIDPDIA

-709 RQMEKLMRRREN
+709 RQMEKLVRRRE
-721 KKKKTLI
+721 KKK
-728 APSDSPKGEG
+728 APRPPKGEG
-738 NRPDGNTSPLGE
+738 YRDAPIQNQTTNATNALPLWG
-750 DGKGL
+750 
-755 EGLLGGSFVRL
+755 LGGYVRL
-766 KGQTTVG
+766 KGQTTIG
-773 QILKISGNEATV
+773 QIQKINGDEATV
-785 VFGQITTNVKLSRL
+785 VFGHLTTNVKLSRL
-799 EPAEAPKKEK
+799 EPAEPPKKEK

-819 TRDDIR
+819 TRDEIR
-825 KTTLNF
+825 NTTLNF
-831 KEQLDVRGMRGDE
+831 KEQLDVRGMRGEE
-844 AVQAVTYFIDDALVA
+844 AIQAVTYFIDDACVA

>member
-1 MHTRTRYSNEKLIYP
+1 MIYP

-26 QIRSRLTALCLC
+26 QIRQHLTALCLC
-38 SLGEGLVRNMAFAV
+38 PLGEEQVREMVFSV
-52 NFDDIR
+52 NFDDIHR
-58 RHVKQTM
+58 LVRQTM
-65 EFVHI
+65 EFVRI

-89 RIRIQNACLDV
+89 RIRIQNTCLEV
-100 EELFDLQRSLAT
+100 EELFNLQRSLST
-112 IDNVV
+112 IHQIVS
-117 KFLQRCQDEENT
+117 FLHRCSDEENT
-129 IPSHPYLYALTADVK
+129 IPVFPYLYALTQDVK
-144 TYPMLVRRI
+144 TYPQMVKRI

-168 PTLLQI
+168 PTLMEI
-174 RRELAATAG
+174 RRELASTAG

-195 AKGDGLIDK
+195 AKGEGLIDK
-204 DVSPTLRDGRL
+204 DISPTLRDGRL

-235 DTGRTVFIEPAEVVE
+235 DTGKTVFIEPAEVVE

-255 RELEN
+255 RELES
-260 EERKEINRILMEFT
+260 EERKEIHRILLEFT

-285 ASYEFLAQIDFIR
+285 FAYEFLAKMDFIR
-298 AKARFAI
+298 AKAKFAI
-305 LTNSTEPRM
+305 TSNSTEPRM
-314 ENRQVLDWAIAVH
+314 ENKQVLDWAIAVH

-332 KFKTL
+332 KFRNYNFQHQDEEPRK
-337 IAPSD
+337 
-342 SPKGEGNRP
+342 
-351 DGNTSPLGEDGK
+351 
-363 GLEDTNEQSNHSL
+363 
-376 PVGRAGGGSGLLSG
+376 
-390 SSRHVVPLDITLNQ
+390 VVPLDIKLNG
-404 KQRLLLISG
+404 KQRILLISG

-423 KTVGLLQ
+423 KTTGLLQ

-512 KVFNKKHAFGVITT
+512 KVFNKKRAFGVITT

-547 YDRQQ
+547 YDRQL
-552 MQPLFQLSIGNPG
+552 MQPLFRLSIGNPG
-565 SSFAIEIARKTGIPE
+565 SSFAIEIARKTGIPD

-637 KVHDER
+637 KLHDER
-643 KAIIARAKEE
+643 KVIISRAKEE
-653 AEQMLKDSNAKIEQT
+653 AEQMLKESNAKIEQT

-682 RMIRQDLADFKQ
+682 RLIRQDLADFKH
-694 DIKEIDPDIA
+694 DIREIDPEIA

-709 RQMEKLMRRREN
+709 RQMEKLMARRKRKEE
-721 KKKKTLI
+721 KKN
-728 APSDSPKGEG
+728 APQAPKGVAVQ
-738 NRPDGNTSPLGE
+738 NGNTTAEVEKQPLKAN
-750 DGKGL
+750 DY
-755 EGLLGGSFVRL
+755 VRMI
-766 KGQTTVG
+766 GQTTIG
-773 QILKISGNEATV
+773 QIQKISGNEATV
-785 VFGQITTNVKLSRL
+785 VFGHITTNVKLNRL

-809 NVAATFVSVQ
+809 NVASTFVSVQ
-819 TRDDIR
+819 TRNEIR
-825 KTTLNF
+825 NTTLNF

-844 AVQAVTYFIDDALVA
+844 AIQAVTYFIDDACVA

>member
-1 MHTRTRYSNEKLIYP
+1 MIYP
-16 TTYEQKIGFD
+16 NTYEQKIGFD
-26 QIRSRLTALCLC
+26 KIRERLTALCLC
-38 SLGEGLVRNMAFAV
+38 TLGEELVRKMAFSV
-52 NFDDIR
+52 QFDDIR
-58 RHVKQTM
+58 RQMKQTM
-65 EFVHI
+65 EFMRIV
-70 LQEEDFPDQ
+70 QEEDFPDQ

-89 RIRIQNACLDV
+89 RIRIQNACLEV
-100 EELFDLQRSLAT
+100 EELFNLQRSLST
-112 IDNVV
+112 IHSIVT
-117 KFLQRCQDEENT
+117 FLHRCSDEEDT
-129 IPSHPYLYALTADVK
+129 IPTFPYLYALTTDVR
-144 TYPMLVRRI
+144 TYPQMVKRI

-168 PTLLQI
+168 PTLLMI
-174 RRELAATAG
+174 RRELASTAG

-195 AKGDGLIDK
+195 AKGEGLIDK

-235 DTGRTVFIEPAEVVE
+235 DTGRTVFVEPAEVVE

-255 RELEN
+255 RELES
-260 EERKEINRILMEFT
+260 EEKKEINRILMEFT

-285 ASYEFLAQIDFIR
+285 RSYEFLAQIDFIR
-298 AKARFAI
+298 AKAKFAI
-305 LTNSTEPRM
+305 ITNSTEPRM
-314 ENRQVLDWAIAVH
+314 ENKQVIDWSIAVH
-327 PLLDL
+327 PLLEL
-332 KFKTL
+332 KFSKYNMEHREEE
-337 IAPSD
+337 PR
-342 SPKGEGNRP
+342 K
-351 DGNTSPLGEDGK
+351 
-363 GLEDTNEQSNHSL
+363 
-376 PVGRAGGGSGLLSG
+376 
-390 SSRHVVPLDITLNQ
+390 VVPLDITLTQ
-404 KQRLLLISG
+404 KQRILLISG

-423 KTVGLLQ
+423 KTTGLLQ

-473 LLNMKNMMKHCDGKS
+473 LLNMKNMMKHCDGAS

-512 KVFNKKHAFGVITT
+512 KIFNKKRAFGVITT

-537 TEGIVNGAML
+537 TAGIVNGAML
-547 YDRQQ
+547 YDRQL

-565 SSFAIEIARKTGIPE
+565 SSFAIEIARKTGIPD
-580 EVIKD
+580 EVIRD

-637 KVHDER
+637 RVHDER

-653 AEQMLKDSNAKIEQT
+653 AEQMLKESNAKIEQT

-694 DIKEIDPDIA
+694 DIREIDPNIA

-709 RQMEKLMRRREN
+709 RQMEKLVARRKRKEE
-721 KKKKTLI
+721 KKSRGTEPTTSPKTLGRSQ
-728 APSDSPKGEG
+728 AAVPV
-738 NRPDGNTSPLGE
+738 RP
-750 DGKGL
+750 L
-755 EGLLGGSFVRL
+755 EENAFVRL
-766 KGQTTVG
+766 KGQSAVG
-773 QILKISGNEATV
+773 QIQRISGNEATV
-785 VFGQITTNVKLSRL
+785 IFGQITTNVKLNRL
-799 EPAEAPKKEK
+799 ELAEAPKKEK

-819 TRDDIR
+819 TRDEIR
-825 KTTLNF
+825 QTTLNF

>member
-1 MHTRTRYSNEKLIYP
+1 MIYP
-16 TTYEQKIGFD
+16 QTYEQKIGFD
-26 QIRSRLTALCLC
+26 QIRGRLTGLCLC
-38 SLGEGLVRNMAFAV
+38 SLGEGLVREMEFSA
-52 NFDDIR
+52 NFDSIR
-58 RHVKQTM
+58 RQVKQTM
-65 EFVHI
+65 EMMRIV
-70 LQEEDFPDQ
+70 QGEDFPDQ
-79 NFFDVRPSLK
+79 NFFDVRASLK
-89 RIRIQNACLDV
+89 RIRIQNTSFNV
-100 EELFDLQRSLAT
+100 EELFCLQRSLLT
-112 IDNVV
+112 IYNIVT
-117 KFLQRCQDEENT
+117 FLQRCSDDDNT
-129 IPSHPYLYALTADVK
+129 IPLYPYLYALNQEVK
-144 TYPMLVRRI
+144 TYPQMVKRI

-159 YGHVKDTAS
+159 FGHVKDTAS
-168 PTLLQI
+168 PALLSI
-174 RRELAATAG
+174 RQELASTAG

-189 QNILKS
+189 QNILRS
-195 AKGDGLIDK
+195 AKGEGLIDK

-255 RELEN
+255 RELES

-274 QTVRPEVEEML
+274 QTVRPEVEDML
-285 ASYEFLAQIDFIR
+285 RSYEFLAQIDFIR
-298 AKARFAI
+298 AKAKFAI
-305 LTNSTEPRM
+305 ITKSTEPRM
-314 ENRQVLDWAIAVH
+314 ENKQLLDWAIAVH
-327 PLLDL
+327 PLLEL
-332 KFKTL
+332 KF
-337 IAPSD
+337 
-342 SPKGEGNRP
+342 
-351 DGNTSPLGEDGK
+351 
-363 GLEDTNEQSNHSL
+363 DTYNIEHKEEE
-376 PVGRAGGGSGLLSG
+376 PRK
-390 SSRHVVPLDITLNQ
+390 VVPLDITLTQ
-404 KQRLLLISG
+404 KQRILLISG

-440 VAKSSVFGIFR
+440 VAKSSIFGIFR

-547 YDRQQ
+547 YDRQL

-565 SSFAIEIARKTGIPE
+565 SSFAIEIARKTGIPD

-637 KVHDER
+637 KLHDQR
-643 KAIIARAKEE
+643 KVIIAHAKEE
-653 AEQMLKDSNAKIEQT
+653 AEQMLKESNAKIEQT

-694 DIKEIDPDIA
+694 DIREIDPDIA

-709 RQMEKLMRRREN
+709 RQMEKLVARRKRKEE
-721 KKKKTLI
+721 KKN
-728 APSDSPKGEG
+728 APQLPRGEG
-738 NRPDGNTSPLGE
+738 SRDVPNQTTNNEGPRPLQANDY
-750 DGKGL
+750 
-755 EGLLGGSFVRL
+755 VRM

-773 QILKISGNEATV
+773 QIQKVNGNEATV
-785 VFGQITTNVKLSRL
+785 IFGHITTNVKLNRL
-799 EPAEAPKKEK
+799 EPAEAPQKEK

-819 TRDDIR
+819 TRNEIR
-825 KTTLNF
+825 NTTLNF

-844 AVQAVTYFIDDALVA
+844 AIQAVTYFIDDALVA

-903 ITIVELV
+903 ITIVELI

>member
-1 MHTRTRYSNEKLIYP
+1 MIYP
-16 TTYEQKIGFD
+16 QTYEQKIGFD
-26 QIRSRLTALCLC
+26 QIRGRLTGLCLC
-38 SLGEGLVRNMAFAV
+38 SLGEGLVREMEFSA
-52 NFDDIR
+52 NFDSIR
-58 RHVKQTM
+58 RQVKQTM
-65 EFVHI
+65 EMMRIV
-70 LQEEDFPDQ
+70 QGEDFPDQ
-79 NFFDVRPSLK
+79 NFFDVRASLK
-89 RIRIQNACLDV
+89 RIRIQNTSFNV
-100 EELFDLQRSLAT
+100 EELFCLQRSLLT
-112 IDNVV
+112 IYNIVT
-117 KFLQRCQDEENT
+117 FLQRCSDDDNT
-129 IPSHPYLYALTADVK
+129 IPFYPYLYALTQEVK
-144 TYPMLVRRI
+144 TYPQMVKRI

-159 YGHVKDTAS
+159 FGHVKDTAS
-168 PTLLQI
+168 PALLSI
-174 RRELAATAG
+174 RQELASTAG

-189 QNILKS
+189 QNILRS
-195 AKGDGLIDK
+195 AKGEGLIDK

-255 RELEN
+255 RELES

-274 QTVRPEVEEML
+274 QTVRPEVEDML
-285 ASYEFLAQIDFIR
+285 RSYEFLALIDVIR
-298 AKARFAI
+298 AKAKFAI
-305 LTNSTEPRM
+305 ITKSTEPRM
-314 ENRQVLDWAIAVH
+314 ENKQLLDWAIAVH
-327 PLLDL
+327 PLLEL
-332 KFKTL
+332 KF
-337 IAPSD
+337 
-342 SPKGEGNRP
+342 
-351 DGNTSPLGEDGK
+351 
-363 GLEDTNEQSNHSL
+363 DTYNIEHKEEE
-376 PVGRAGGGSGLLSG
+376 PRK
-390 SSRHVVPLDITLNQ
+390 VVPLDITLTQ
-404 KQRLLLISG
+404 KQRILLISG

-440 VAKSSVFGIFR
+440 VAKSSIFGIFR

-547 YDRQQ
+547 YDRQL

-565 SSFAIEIARKTGIPE
+565 SSFAIEIARKTGIPD

-637 KVHDER
+637 KLHDQR
-643 KAIIARAKEE
+643 KVIIAHAKEE
-653 AEQMLKDSNAKIEQT
+653 AEQMLKESNAKIEQT

-694 DIKEIDPDIA
+694 DIREIDPDIA

-709 RQMEKLMRRREN
+709 RQMEKLVARRKRKEE
-721 KKKKTLI
+721 KKN
-728 APSDSPKGEG
+728 APQLPRGEG
-738 NRPDGNTSPLGE
+738 SRDVPNQTTNNEGPRPLQANDY
-750 DGKGL
+750 
-755 EGLLGGSFVRL
+755 VRM

-773 QILKISGNEATV
+773 QIQKVNGNEATV
-785 VFGQITTNVKLSRL
+785 IFGHITTNVKLNRL
-799 EPAEAPKKEK
+799 EPAEAPQKEK

-819 TRDDIR
+819 TRNEIR
-825 KTTLNF
+825 NTTLNF

-844 AVQAVTYFIDDALVA
+844 AIQAVTYFIDDALVA

-903 ITIVELV
+903 ITIVELI

>member
-1 MHTRTRYSNEKLIYP
+1 MIYP
-16 TTYEQKIGFD
+16 QTYEQKIGFD
-26 QIRSRLTALCLC
+26 QIRGRLTGLCLC
-38 SLGEGLVRNMAFAV
+38 SLGEGLVREMEFSA
-52 NFDDIR
+52 NFDSIR
-58 RHVKQTM
+58 RQVKQTM
-65 EFVHI
+65 EMMRIV
-70 LQEEDFPDQ
+70 QGEDFPDQ
-79 NFFDVRPSLK
+79 NFFDVRASLK
-89 RIRIQNACLDV
+89 RIRIQNTSFNV
-100 EELFDLQRSLAT
+100 EELFCLQRSLLT
-112 IDNVV
+112 IYNIVT
-117 KFLQRCQDEENT
+117 FLQRCSDDDNT
-129 IPSHPYLYALTADVK
+129 IPLYPYLYALTQEVK
-144 TYPMLVRRI
+144 TYPQMVKRI

-159 YGHVKDTAS
+159 FGHVKDTAS
-168 PTLLQI
+168 PALLSI
-174 RRELAATAG
+174 RQELASTAG

-189 QNILKS
+189 QNILRS
-195 AKGDGLIDK
+195 AKGEGLIDK

-255 RELEN
+255 RELES

-274 QTVRPEVEEML
+274 QTVRPEVEDML
-285 ASYEFLAQIDFIR
+285 RSYEFLAQIDFIR
-298 AKARFAI
+298 AKAKFAI
-305 LTNSTEPRM
+305 ITKSTEPRM
-314 ENRQVLDWAIAVH
+314 ENKQLLDWAIAVH
-327 PLLDL
+327 PLLEL
-332 KFKTL
+332 KF
-337 IAPSD
+337 
-342 SPKGEGNRP
+342 
-351 DGNTSPLGEDGK
+351 
-363 GLEDTNEQSNHSL
+363 DTYNIEHKEEE
-376 PVGRAGGGSGLLSG
+376 PRK
-390 SSRHVVPLDITLNQ
+390 VVPLDITLTQ
-404 KQRLLLISG
+404 KQRILLISG

-440 VAKSSVFGIFR
+440 VAKSSIFGIFR

-526 HYQNLKHYAQE
+526 HYQNPKHYAQE

-547 YDRQQ
+547 YDRQL

-565 SSFAIEIARKTGIPE
+565 SSFAIEIARKTGIPD

-637 KVHDER
+637 KLHDQR
-643 KAIIARAKEE
+643 KVIIAHAKEE
-653 AEQMLKDSNAKIEQT
+653 AEQMLKESNAKIEQT

-694 DIKEIDPDIA
+694 DIREIDPDIA

-709 RQMEKLMRRREN
+709 RQMEKLVARRKRKEE
-721 KKKKTLI
+721 KKN
-728 APSDSPKGEG
+728 APQLPRGEG
-738 NRPDGNTSPLGE
+738 SRDVPNQTTNNEGPRPLQANDY
-750 DGKGL
+750 
-755 EGLLGGSFVRL
+755 VRM

-773 QILKISGNEATV
+773 QIQKVNGNEATV
-785 VFGQITTNVKLSRL
+785 IFGHITTNVKLNRL
-799 EPAEAPKKEK
+799 EPAEAPQKEK

-819 TRDDIR
+819 TRNEIR
-825 KTTLNF
+825 NTTLNF

-844 AVQAVTYFIDDALVA
+844 AIQAVTYFIDDALVA

-903 ITIVELV
+903 ITIVELI

>member
-1 MHTRTRYSNEKLIYP
+1 MIYP
-16 TTYEQKIGFD
+16 QTYEQKIGFD
-26 QIRSRLTALCLC
+26 QIRGRLTGLCLC
-38 SLGEGLVRNMAFAV
+38 SLGEGLVREMEFSA
-52 NFDDIR
+52 NFDSIR
-58 RHVKQTM
+58 RQVKQTM
-65 EFVHI
+65 EMMRIV
-70 LQEEDFPDQ
+70 QGEDFPDQ
-79 NFFDVRPSLK
+79 NFFDVRASLK
-89 RIRIQNACLDV
+89 RIRIQNTSFNV
-100 EELFDLQRSLAT
+100 EELFCLQRSLLT
-112 IDNVV
+112 IYNIVT
-117 KFLQRCQDEENT
+117 FLQRCSDDDNT
-129 IPSHPYLYALTADVK
+129 IPLYPYLYALTQEVK
-144 TYPMLVRRI
+144 TYPQMVKRI

-159 YGHVKDTAS
+159 FGHVKDTAS
-168 PTLLQI
+168 PALLSI
-174 RRELAATAG
+174 RQELASTAG

-189 QNILKS
+189 QNILRS
-195 AKGDGLIDK
+195 AKGEGLIDK

-255 RELEN
+255 RELES

-274 QTVRPEVEEML
+274 QTVRPEVEDML
-285 ASYEFLAQIDFIR
+285 RSYEFLAQIDFIR
-298 AKARFAI
+298 AKAKFAI
-305 LTNSTEPRM
+305 ITKSTEPRM
-314 ENRQVLDWAIAVH
+314 ENKQLLDWAIAVH
-327 PLLDL
+327 PLLEL
-332 KFKTL
+332 KF
-337 IAPSD
+337 
-342 SPKGEGNRP
+342 
-351 DGNTSPLGEDGK
+351 
-363 GLEDTNEQSNHSL
+363 DTYNIEHKEEE
-376 PVGRAGGGSGLLSG
+376 PRK
-390 SSRHVVPLDITLNQ
+390 VVPLDITLTQ
-404 KQRLLLISG
+404 KQRILLISG

-440 VAKSSVFGIFR
+440 VAKSSIFGIFR

-547 YDRQQ
+547 YDRQL

-565 SSFAIEIARKTGIPE
+565 SSFAIEIARKTGIPD

-637 KVHDER
+637 KLHDQR
-643 KAIIARAKEE
+643 KVIIAHAKEE
-653 AEQMLKDSNAKIEQT
+653 AEQMLKESNAKIEQT

-694 DIKEIDPDIA
+694 DIREIDPDIA

-709 RQMEKLMRRREN
+709 RQMEKLVARRKRKEE
-721 KKKKTLI
+721 KKN
-728 APSDSPKGEG
+728 APQLPRGEG
-738 NRPDGNTSPLGE
+738 SRDVPNQTTNNEGPRPLQANDY
-750 DGKGL
+750 
-755 EGLLGGSFVRL
+755 VRM

-773 QILKISGNEATV
+773 QIQKVNGNEATV
-785 VFGQITTNVKLSRL
+785 IFGHITTNVKLNRL
-799 EPAEAPKKEK
+799 EPAEAPQKEK

-819 TRDDIR
+819 TRNEIR
-825 KTTLNF
+825 NTTLNF
-831 KEQLDVRGMRGDE
+831 KDQLDVRGMRGDE
-844 AVQAVTYFIDDALVA
+844 AIQAVTYFIDDALVA

-903 ITIVELV
+903 ITIVELI

>member
-1 MHTRTRYSNEKLIYP
+1 MIYP
-16 TTYEQKIGFD
+16 NTYEQKIGFD

-38 SLGEGLVRNMAFAV
+38 SLGEGLVRDMAFSV
-52 NFDDIR
+52 SFDDIR
-58 RHVKQTM
+58 RQVKQTM
-65 EFVHI
+65 EFVRI
-70 LQEEDFPDQ
+70 LKEEDFPDQ

-89 RIRIQNACLDV
+89 RIRIQNTCLDV
-100 EELFDLQRSLAT
+100 EELFNLQRSLAT
-112 IDNVV
+112 IDNIVT
-117 KFLQRCQDEENT
+117 FLHRCQDEENT
-129 IPSHPYLYALTADVK
+129 IPSFPHLYGLTADVK
-144 TYPMLVRRI
+144 TYPQMVRRI

-168 PTLLQI
+168 PELLQI
-174 RRELAATAG
+174 RRELASTAG

-195 AKGDGLIDK
+195 AKGEGLIDK

-255 RELEN
+255 PELESQ
-260 EERKEINRILMEFT
+260 ERKEIYLILMEFT

-298 AKARFAI
+298 AKAKFAI
-305 LTNSTEPRM
+305 ITNSTEPRM
-314 ENRQVLDWAIAVH
+314 ENKQVLDWAIAVH
-327 PLLDL
+327 PLLEL
-332 KFKTL
+332 KFSTY
-337 IAPSD
+337 
-342 SPKGEGNRP
+342 NTQHP
-351 DGNTSPLGEDGK
+351 DETPRK
-363 GLEDTNEQSNHSL
+363 
-376 PVGRAGGGSGLLSG
+376 
-390 SSRHVVPLDITLNQ
+390 VVPLDITLNN

-423 KTVGLLQ
+423 KTTGLLQ

-440 VAKSSVFGIFR
+440 VAKSSIFGIFR

-565 SSFAIEIARKTGIPE
+565 SSFAIEIARKTGIPD

-653 AEQMLKDSNAKIEQT
+653 AEQMLKESNAKIEQT

-694 DIKEIDPDIA
+694 DIREIDPDIA

-709 RQMEKLMRRREN
+709 RQMEKLMRRRE
-721 KKKKTLI
+721 KKKTL
-728 APSDSPKGEG
+728 SPPLPRNGEG
-738 NRPDGNTSPLGE
+738 EKHPDGSPHHGG
-750 DGKGL
+750 DVRQDR
-755 EGLLGGSFVRL
+755 EGLLEGSFVRL
-766 KGQTTVG
+766 KGQSTVG
-773 QILKISGNEATV
+773 QIQKISGNEATV
-785 VFGQITTNVKLSRL
+785 IFGQITTNVKLNRL
-799 EPAEAPKKEK
+799 EPAEPPKKEK
-809 NVAATFVSVQ
+809 NVTATFVSVQ

-825 KTTLNF
+825 QTTLNF

-844 AVQAVTYFIDDALVA
+844 AIQAVTYFIDDALVA

>member
-1 MHTRTRYSNEKLIYP
+1 MIYP
-16 TTYEQKIGFD
+16 TTYEQKVGFD
-26 QIRSRLTALCLC
+26 QIRQHLTALCLC
-38 SLGEGLVRNMAFAV
+38 PLGEGLVSEMAFSV
-52 NFDDIR
+52 NFDEIYR
-58 RHVKQTM
+58 AVKQTM
-65 EFVHI
+65 EFVRI

-89 RIRIQNACLDV
+89 RIRIQNTCLEVD
-100 EELFDLQRSLAT
+100 ELFNLQRSLAA
-112 IDNVV
+112 IAGIFN
-117 KFLQRCQDEENT
+117 FLHRYSDEERNV
-129 IPSHPYLYALTADVK
+129 PVYPHLYALTTDVK
-144 TYPMLVRRI
+144 TYPQLVKRI

-159 YGHVKDTAS
+159 FGHVKDTAS
-168 PTLLQI
+168 PTLMQI

-195 AKGDGLIDK
+195 AKGEGLVDK
-204 DVSPTLRDGRL
+204 DISPTLRDGRL

-220 PAMKRKIRGI
+220 PAMKRKIKGI

-255 RELEN
+255 RELES
-260 EERKEINRILMEFT
+260 EERKEIHRILLEFT
-274 QTVRPEVEEML
+274 QLVRPEVPDML
-285 ASYEFLAQIDFIR
+285 HSYDFLAQIDFVR
-298 AKARFAI
+298 AKAKFAI
-305 LTNSTEPRM
+305 TTNSTEPRM
-314 ENRQVLDWAIAVH
+314 ENKQVIDWAIAVH

-332 KFKTL
+332 KFRDYNFKH
-337 IAPSD
+337 
-342 SPKGEGNRP
+342 P
-351 DGNTSPLGEDGK
+351 DEEPRK
-363 GLEDTNEQSNHSL
+363 
-376 PVGRAGGGSGLLSG
+376 
-390 SSRHVVPLDITLNQ
+390 VVPLDIKLNQ

-423 KTVGLLQ
+423 KTTGLLQ

-473 LLNMKNMMKHCDGKS
+473 LLNMKNMMKHCDGAS

-512 KVFNKKHAFGVITT
+512 KIYNKKHAFGVITT

-537 TEGIVNGAML
+537 TEGIVNAAML

-565 SSFAIEIARKTGIPE
+565 SSFAIEIARKTGIPD
-580 EVIKD
+580 EVIRD

-614 RQSIHQ
+614 RQAIHQ

-643 KAIIARAKEE
+643 KAIIAHAKEE
-653 AEQMLKDSNAKIEQT
+653 AEQMLKESNAKIEQT

-682 RMIRQDLADFKQ
+682 RMIRQDLADFKH
-694 DIKEIDPDIA
+694 DIHEIDPDIA

-709 RQMEKLMRRREN
+709 RQMEKLVARRKRKEE
-721 KKKKTLI
+721 KKKETL
-728 APSDSPKGEG
+728 SPALPRNGEG
-738 NRPDGNTSPLGE
+738 NHPDGSPHYGG
-750 DGKGL
+750 DARRA
-755 EGLLGGSFVRL
+755 EGVLDRGSFVRL
-766 KGQTTVG
+766 KGQTTIG
-773 QILKISGNEATV
+773 QIQKINGSEALV
-785 VFGQITTNVKLSRL
+785 VFGQLTTNVKLKRL
-799 EPAEAPKKEK
+799 EPSEPPTKNK
-809 NVAATFVSVQ
+809 NVASTFVSVQ
-819 TRDDIR
+819 TRDEIR
-825 KTTLNF
+825 QTTLNF
-831 KEQLDVRGMRGDE
+831 KEQLDVRGMRGEE
-844 AVQAVTYFIDDALVA
+844 AVQAVTYFIDDACVA

-873 ALKTVIRQYLN
+873 ALKTVIRQYLS

>member
-1 MHTRTRYSNEKLIYP
+1 MIYP
-16 TTYEQKIGFD
+16 NTYEQKIGFD

-38 SLGEGLVRNMAFAV
+38 SLGEGLVRDMAFSV
-52 NFDDIR
+52 SFDDIR
-58 RHVKQTM
+58 RQVKQTM
-65 EFVHI
+65 EFVRI
-70 LQEEDFPDQ
+70 LKEEDFPDQ

-89 RIRIQNACLDV
+89 RIRIQNTCLDV
-100 EELFDLQRSLAT
+100 EELFNLQRSLAT
-112 IDNVV
+112 IDNIVT
-117 KFLQRCQDEENT
+117 FLHRCQDEENT
-129 IPSHPYLYALTADVK
+129 IPSFPHLYGLTADVK
-144 TYPMLVRRI
+144 TYPQMVRRI

-168 PTLLQI
+168 PELLQI
-174 RRELAATAG
+174 RRELASTAG

-195 AKGDGLIDK
+195 AKGEGLIDK

-235 DTGRTVFIEPAEVVE
+235 DTGRTVFIEPAEV
-250 ANNKI
+250 
-255 RELEN
+255 
-260 EERKEINRILMEFT
+260 NRILMEFT

-298 AKARFAI
+298 AKAKFAI
-305 LTNSTEPRM
+305 ITNSTEPRM
-314 ENRQVLDWAIAVH
+314 ENKQVLDWAIAVH
-327 PLLDL
+327 PLLEL
-332 KFKTL
+332 KFSTY
-337 IAPSD
+337 
-342 SPKGEGNRP
+342 NTQHP
-351 DGNTSPLGEDGK
+351 DETPRK
-363 GLEDTNEQSNHSL
+363 
-376 PVGRAGGGSGLLSG
+376 
-390 SSRHVVPLDITLNQ
+390 VVPLDITLNN

-423 KTVGLLQ
+423 KTTGLLQ

-440 VAKSSVFGIFR
+440 VAKSSIFGIFR

-565 SSFAIEIARKTGIPE
+565 SSFAIEIARKTGIPD

-653 AEQMLKDSNAKIEQT
+653 AEQMLKESNAKIEQT

-694 DIKEIDPDIA
+694 DIREIDPDIA

-709 RQMEKLMRRREN
+709 RQMEKLMRRRE
-721 KKKKTLI
+721 KKKKKETL
-728 APSDSPKGEG
+728 SPPLPRNGEG
-738 NRPDGNTSPLGE
+738 ENHPDGSPHHGG
-750 DGKGL
+750 DVRQDR
-755 EGLLGGSFVRL
+755 EGLLEGSFVRL
-766 KGQTTVG
+766 KGQSTVG
-773 QILKISGNEATV
+773 QIQKISGNEATV
-785 VFGQITTNVKLSRL
+785 IFGQITTNVKLNRL
-799 EPAEAPKKEK
+799 EPAEPPKKEK

-825 KTTLNF
+825 QTTLNF

-844 AVQAVTYFIDDALVA
+844 AIQAVTYFIDDALVA

>member
-1 MHTRTRYSNEKLIYP
+1 MIYP
-16 TTYEQKIGFD
+16 QTYEQKIGFD
-26 QIRSRLTALCLC
+26 QIRGRLTGLCLC
-38 SLGEGLVRNMAFAV
+38 SLGEGLVREMEFSA
-52 NFDDIR
+52 NFDSIR
-58 RHVKQTM
+58 RQVKQTM
-65 EFVHI
+65 EMMRIV
-70 LQEEDFPDQ
+70 QGEDFPDQ
-79 NFFDVRPSLK
+79 NFFDVRASLK
-89 RIRIQNACLDV
+89 RIRIQNTSFNV
-100 EELFDLQRSLAT
+100 EELFCLQRSLLT
-112 IDNVV
+112 IYNIVT
-117 KFLQRCQDEENT
+117 FLQRCSDDDNT
-129 IPSHPYLYALTADVK
+129 IPLYPYLYALTQEVK
-144 TYPMLVRRI
+144 TYPQMVKRI

-159 YGHVKDTAS
+159 FGHVKDTAS
-168 PTLLQI
+168 PALLSI
-174 RRELAATAG
+174 RQELASTAG

-189 QNILKS
+189 QNILRS
-195 AKGDGLIDK
+195 AKGEGLIDK

-255 RELEN
+255 RELES

-274 QTVRPEVEEML
+274 QTVRPEVEDML
-285 ASYEFLAQIDFIR
+285 RSYEFLAQIDFIR
-298 AKARFAI
+298 AKAKFAI
-305 LTNSTEPRM
+305 ITKSTEPRM
-314 ENRQVLDWAIAVH
+314 ENKQLLDWAIAVH
-327 PLLDL
+327 PLLEL
-332 KFKTL
+332 KF
-337 IAPSD
+337 
-342 SPKGEGNRP
+342 
-351 DGNTSPLGEDGK
+351 
-363 GLEDTNEQSNHSL
+363 DTYNIEHKEEE
-376 PVGRAGGGSGLLSG
+376 PRK
-390 SSRHVVPLDITLNQ
+390 VVPLDITLTQ
-404 KQRLLLISG
+404 KQRILLISG

-440 VAKSSVFGIFR
+440 VAKSSIFGTFR

-547 YDRQQ
+547 YDRQL

-565 SSFAIEIARKTGIPE
+565 SSFAIEIARKTGIPD

-637 KVHDER
+637 KLHDQR
-643 KAIIARAKEE
+643 KVIIAHAKEE
-653 AEQMLKDSNAKIEQT
+653 AEQMLKESNAKIEQT

-694 DIKEIDPDIA
+694 DIREIDPDIA

-709 RQMEKLMRRREN
+709 RQMEKLVARRKRKEE
-721 KKKKTLI
+721 KKN
-728 APSDSPKGEG
+728 APQLPRGEG
-738 NRPDGNTSPLGE
+738 SRDVPNQTTNHEGPRPLQANDY
-750 DGKGL
+750 
-755 EGLLGGSFVRL
+755 VRM

-773 QILKISGNEATV
+773 QIQKVNGNEATV
-785 VFGQITTNVKLSRL
+785 IFGHITTNVKLNRL
-799 EPAEAPKKEK
+799 EPAEAPQKEK

-819 TRDDIR
+819 TRNEIR
-825 KTTLNF
+825 NTTLNF

-844 AVQAVTYFIDDALVA
+844 AIQAVTYFIDDALVA

-903 ITIVELV
+903 ITIVELI

>member
-1 MHTRTRYSNEKLIYP
+1 MIYP
-16 TTYEQKIGFD
+16 NTYEQKIGFD
-26 QIRSRLTALCLC
+26 QIRGRLTALCLC
-38 SLGEGLVRNMAFAV
+38 PLGEGRVREMTFSIQ
-52 NFDDIR
+52 FDDIR
-58 RHVKQTM
+58 RQVKQTVEM
-65 EFVHI
+65 MGIVQSNEN
-70 LQEEDFPDQ
+70 FPDQ

-89 RIRIQNACLDV
+89 RIRIQNTCLDV
-100 EELFDLQRSLAT
+100 EELFCLQRSLDT
-112 IDNVV
+112 LYNIVE
-117 KFLQRCQDEENT
+117 FLHRCSDEEET
-129 IPSHPYLYALTADVK
+129 IPIFPYLYALTQDVK
-144 TYPMLVRRI
+144 TYPQMVRRI

-159 YGHVKDTAS
+159 FGHVKDTAS

-174 RRELAATAG
+174 RQELASTAG
-183 SVSRAL
+183 SVSKAL
-189 QNILKS
+189 QNILRS
-195 AKGDGLIDK
+195 AKGEGLIEK

-220 PAMKRKIRGI
+220 PALKRKIRGI

-250 ANNKI
+250 ANNRI
-255 RELEN
+255 RELES

-274 QTVRPEVEEML
+274 QMVRPEVDDML
-285 ASYEFLAQIDFIR
+285 SSYEFLAHIDFIR
-298 AKARFAI
+298 AKAKFAI
-305 LTNSTEPRM
+305 ITKSTEPHM
-314 ENRQVLDWAIAVH
+314 ENKQVLDWAIAIH
-327 PLLDL
+327 PLLEL
-332 KFKTL
+332 KFDTYNMKH
-337 IAPSD
+337 
-342 SPKGEGNRP
+342 R
-351 DGNTSPLGEDGK
+351 
-363 GLEDTNEQSNHSL
+363 EDT
-376 PVGRAGGGSGLLSG
+376 PRK
-390 SSRHVVPLDITLNQ
+390 VVPLDITLMQ
-404 KQRLLLISG
+404 KQRILLISG

-440 VAKSSVFGIFR
+440 VAKSSIFGIFR

-473 LLNMKNMMKHCDGKS
+473 LLNMKQMMKHCDGKS
-488 LILIDEFGGG
+488 LILIDEFGSG

-512 KVFNKKHAFGVITT
+512 KVFNRKRAFGVITT

-552 MQPLFQLSIGNPG
+552 MQPLFRLSIGNPG
-565 SSFAIEIARKTGIPE
+565 SSFAIEIARKTGIPD
-580 EVIKD
+580 EVIRD

-591 KDYINSDKYLQDIV
+591 RDYINSDKYLQDIV

-637 KVHDER
+637 RLHDER
-643 KAIIARAKEE
+643 KTIIARAKED

-682 RMIRQDLADFKQ
+682 RIIRQDLVDFKQ
-694 DIKEIDPDIA
+694 DIRNIDPDLA

-709 RQMEKLMRRREN
+709 RQMEKLVRRRE
-721 KKKKTLI
+721 KKKN
-728 APSDSPKGEG
+728 KGTDKAA
-738 NRPDGNTSPLGE
+738 NPQLSQGNTEFRILKTN
-750 DGKGL
+750 DY
-755 EGLLGGSFVRL
+755 VRM

-773 QILKISGNEATV
+773 QIQKISGNEATV
-785 VFGQITTNVKLSRL
+785 IFGHITTNVKLDRL
-799 EPAEAPKKEK
+799 EPAEPPKKEK
-809 NVAATFVSVQ
+809 NVTATFVSVQ
-819 TRDDIR
+819 TRNEIR
-825 KTTLNF
+825 QTTLNF

-844 AVQAVTYFIDDALVA
+844 AIQAVTYFIDDALVA

>member
-1 MHTRTRYSNEKLIYP
+1 MIYP
-16 TTYEQKIGFD
+16 QTYEQKIGFD
-26 QIRSRLTALCLC
+26 QIRGRLTGLCLC
-38 SLGEGLVRNMAFAV
+38 SLGEGLVREMEFSA
-52 NFDDIR
+52 NFDSIR
-58 RHVKQTM
+58 RQVKQTM
-65 EFVHI
+65 EMMRIV
-70 LQEEDFPDQ
+70 QGEDFPDQ
-79 NFFDVRPSLK
+79 NFFDVRASLK
-89 RIRIQNACLDV
+89 RIRIQNTSFNV
-100 EELFDLQRSLAT
+100 EELFCLQRSLLT
-112 IDNVV
+112 IYNIVT
-117 KFLQRCQDEENT
+117 FLQRCSDDDNT
-129 IPSHPYLYALTADVK
+129 IPLYPYLYALTQEVK
-144 TYPMLVRRI
+144 TYPQMVKRI

-159 YGHVKDTAS
+159 FGHVKDTAS
-168 PTLLQI
+168 PALLSI
-174 RRELAATAG
+174 RQELASTAG

-189 QNILKS
+189 QNILRS
-195 AKGDGLIDK
+195 AKGEGLIDK

-255 RELEN
+255 RELES

-274 QTVRPEVEEML
+274 QTVRPEVEDML
-285 ASYEFLAQIDFIR
+285 RSYEFLAQIDFIR
-298 AKARFAI
+298 AKAKFAI
-305 LTNSTEPRM
+305 ITKSTEPRM
-314 ENRQVLDWAIAVH
+314 ENKQLLDWAIAVH
-327 PLLDL
+327 PLLEL
-332 KFKTL
+332 KF
-337 IAPSD
+337 
-342 SPKGEGNRP
+342 
-351 DGNTSPLGEDGK
+351 
-363 GLEDTNEQSNHSL
+363 DTYNIEHKEEE
-376 PVGRAGGGSGLLSG
+376 PRK
-390 SSRHVVPLDITLNQ
+390 VVPLDITLTQ
-404 KQRLLLISG
+404 KQRILLISG

-440 VAKSSVFGIFR
+440 VAKSSIFGIFR

-547 YDRQQ
+547 YDRQL

-565 SSFAIEIARKTGIPE
+565 SSFAIEIARKTGIPD

-637 KVHDER
+637 KLHDQR
-643 KAIIARAKEE
+643 KVIIAHAKEE
-653 AEQMLKDSNAKIEQT
+653 AEQMLKESNAKIEQT

-694 DIKEIDPDIA
+694 DIREIDPDIA

-709 RQMEKLMRRREN
+709 RQMEKLVARRKRKEE
-721 KKKKTLI
+721 KKN
-728 APSDSPKGEG
+728 APQLPRGEG
-738 NRPDGNTSPLGE
+738 SRDVPNQTNNNEGPRPLQANDY
-750 DGKGL
+750 
-755 EGLLGGSFVRL
+755 VRM
-766 KGQTTVG
+766 KGQTTIG
-773 QILKISGNEATV
+773 QIQKVNGNEATV
-785 VFGQITTNVKLSRL
+785 IFGHITTNVKLNRL
-799 EPAEAPKKEK
+799 EPAEAPQKEK

-819 TRDDIR
+819 TRNEIR
-825 KTTLNF
+825 NTTLNF

-844 AVQAVTYFIDDALVA
+844 AIQAVTYFIDDALVA

-903 ITIVELV
+903 ITIVELI

>member
-1 MHTRTRYSNEKLIYP
+1 MIYP
-16 TTYEQKIGFD
+16 QTYEEKIGFD
-26 QIRSRLTALCLC
+26 QVRSRLTALCLC
-38 SLGEGLVRNMAFAV
+38 PLGEGLVRDMTFSV
-52 NFDDIR
+52 SFDDIR
-58 RHVKQTM
+58 RQVKQTM
-65 EFVHI
+65 EMVRI
-70 LQEEDFPDQ
+70 MGGEDFPDQ

-89 RIRIQNACLDV
+89 RIRIQNTSLDV
-100 EELFDLQRSLAT
+100 EELFCLQRSLLT
-112 IDNVV
+112 ICNIVT
-117 KFLQRCQDEENT
+117 FLHRCQDDEES
-129 IPSHPYLYALTADVK
+129 IPIYPYLYALTAEVK
-144 TYPMLVRRI
+144 TYPQLVKRI

-159 YGHVKDTAS
+159 FGHVKDTAS
-168 PTLLQI
+168 PGLLQI
-174 RRELAATAG
+174 RQELASTAG

-189 QNILKS
+189 QNILRS
-195 AKGDGLIDK
+195 AKGEGLIDK

-250 ANNKI
+250 ANNRI
-255 RELEN
+255 RELES

-274 QTVRPEVEEML
+274 ETVRPEVEDML
-285 ASYEFLAQIDFIR
+285 RSYEFLAQIDFIR
-298 AKARFAI
+298 AKAKWAI
-305 LTNSTEPRM
+305 ITKSTEPRM
-314 ENRQVLDWAIAVH
+314 EDKQVLDWAIAVH
-327 PLLDL
+327 PLLQL
-332 KFKTL
+332 KF
-337 IAPSD
+337 
-342 SPKGEGNRP
+342 
-351 DGNTSPLGEDGK
+351 
-363 GLEDTNEQSNHSL
+363 DTYNIEHREEE
-376 PVGRAGGGSGLLSG
+376 PRK
-390 SSRHVVPLDITLNQ
+390 VVPLEITLTQ
-404 KQRLLLISG
+404 KQRILLISG

-440 VAKSSVFGIFR
+440 VAQSSVFGIFR

-473 LLNMKNMMKHCDGKS
+473 LLNMKQMMKHCDGKS

-512 KVFNKKHAFGVITT
+512 KVFNKKRAFGVITT

-547 YDRQQ
+547 YDRQL
-552 MQPLFQLSIGNPG
+552 MQPLFRLSIGNPG

-637 KVHDER
+637 RLHDER
-643 KAIIARAKEE
+643 KTIIAHAKEE
-653 AEQMLKDSNAKIEQT
+653 AEQMLRESNAKIEQT

-694 DIKEIDPDIA
+694 DIREIDPDIA

-709 RQMEKLMRRREN
+709 RQMEKLVRRREK
-721 KKKKTLI
+721 KKKKTL
-728 APSDSPKGEG
+728 PSPS
-738 NRPDGNTSPLGE
+738 LQ
-750 DGKGL
+750 
-755 EGLLGGSFVRL
+755 GGSGISSKENTNELGNFSLPLWEPGNFVRL
-766 KGQTTVG
+766 KGQSTVG
-773 QILKISGNEATV
+773 QIQKINGNEATV
-785 VFGQITTNVKLSRL
+785 IFGHITTNVKLNRL
-799 EPAEAPKKEK
+799 ELAEPPQKEK

-819 TRDDIR
+819 TRDEIR
-825 KTTLNF
+825 QTTLNF

-844 AVQAVTYFIDDALVA
+844 AIQAVTYFIDDALVA